1 MSAPGRLLYGDRVR
15 RLAISLSLVLTA
27 CAAAPVERLAP
38 EDVLGTRAQPQTR
51 EPVASAELLERLQ
64 RFVDGAERVREA
76 TPRGAPMPDSHVVAW
91 RAVLEDVEL
100 LTSRRASAL
109 DLVRARLWLQTAIEA
124 DGARF
129 GDVPLEVASH
139 SQRTLAALTLKLV
152 TLTRGN
158 RPLKARPE
166 TFAWPVDPVV
176 VTSPWGHRTHPV
188 HGDYRFH
195 AGVDLEAN
203 RAQPVYAAGPGVV
216 AFTGWNSGHG
226 KQVELQ
232 HDPHLSTRYSHLSG
246 WAVHPGDVVK
256 RGDVIG
262 WAGKTGTATGV
273 HVHFEL
279 RRDGEALDPEAELP
293 GPGAALMVTR

>member
-1 MSAPGRLLYGDRVR
+1 MRLQALL
-15 RLAISLSLVLTA
+15 LATVLA
-27 CAAAPVERLAP
+27 GCASAPVERISA
-38 EDVLGTRAQPQTR
+38 EEVLGAPRRSPSRQ
-51 EPVASAELLERLQ
+51 EPVASAELLARLQ
-64 RFVDGAERVREA
+64 HFVEA
-76 TPRGAPMPDSHVVAW
+76 GEQTRTEAPRGAPMPQAHVTAW
-91 RAVLEDVEL
+91 LSVLEDVDT
-100 LTSRRASAL
+100 LTAAKASTL
-109 DLVRARLWLQTAIEA
+109 DLVRARLWLQTALEA

-129 GDVPLEVASH
+129 GDVPVEVTSH
-139 SQRTLAALTLKLV
+139 SQRTLASLTMKLV
-152 TLTRGN
+152 LLTRGN
-158 RPLKARPE
+158 RPLKARPA

-216 AFTGWNSGHG
+216 AFAGWNSGHG

-232 HDPHLSTRYSHLSG
+232 HDPHLSTRYSHLSA
-246 WAVHPGDVVK
+246 WSVQAGDVVK

-273 HVHFEL
+273 HLHFEL

-293 GPGAALMVTR
+293 GPGGSFMVAR

>member
-1 MSAPGRLLYGDRVR
+1 MR
-15 RLAISLSLVLTA
+15 RLAISLGSIMVA
-27 CAAAPVERLAP
+27 CASAPVERLAP
-38 EDVLGTRAQPQTR
+38 EDVLGARARPPTR

-64 RFVDGAERVREA
+64 RFVEGAERMRDA
-76 TPRGAPMPDSHVVAW
+76 TPRGAPMPDAHVTAW
-91 RAVLEDVEL
+91 VAVLSDVEA
-100 LTSRRASAL
+100 LTGRQASAL

-124 DGARF
+124 DGARY

-139 SQRTLAALTLKLV
+139 SQRTLAALTMKLV
-152 TLTRGN
+152 KLSRGN

-166 TFAWPVDPVV
+166 TFVWPVEPVV

-203 RAQPVYAAGPGVV
+203 RAQAVYAAGPGVV
-216 AFTGWNSGHG
+216 AFAGWNSGHG

-232 HDPHLSTRYSHLSG
+232 HDPHLASRYSHLSG
-246 WAVHPGDVVK
+246 WAVQPGDVVK

-273 HVHFEL
+273 HLHFEL
-279 RRDGEALDPEAELP
+279 RRDGESLDPEAELP
-293 GPGAALMVTR
+293 GPGGGLVVTR